1 MRNFS
6 TKSALLAI
14 ALLTCHGCVAV
25 PVPIPIPISISSDKA
40 TPEVATPDCLD
51 SLPNILIEKTRKQ
64 KPWQDVEAEAD
75 KLEEQGKGQEALNK
89 YSAAHALYFA
99 ELDRTQKPNSSPDE
113 ATEASVSSVESPEF
127 FFKIGRAFAKT
138 GKHQIAISCF
148 DESLSKEIEPPN
160 DARAYLNRGYS
171 YSATGNREKAREDY
185 QQSADLFRKYK
196 LPQYR
201 KEALDSLKSV
211 TP

>member
-1 MRNFS
+1 MQNFFTRS
-6 TKSALLAI
+6 TVFVI
-14 ALLTCHGCVAV
+14 VLLTCHGCVAV
-25 PVPIPIPISISSDKA
+25 PVPIPIPISSSTDKA
-40 TPEVATPDCLD
+40 IPEVATPDCLD
-51 SLPNILIEKTRKQ
+51 SLPNIFIEKNRKQ
-64 KPWQDVEAEAD
+64 KSWEDVEAEAD

-99 ELDRTQKPNSSPDE
+99 ELGRTQKPDPSPSE
-113 ATEASVSSVESPEF
+113 ATETSVGSVESPEF

-148 DESLSKEIEPPN
+148 NESLNREIRSPN
-160 DARAYLNRGYS
+160 DASAYLNRGYS
-171 YSATGNREKAREDY
+171 YSATGDREKARQDY
-185 QQSADLFRKYK
+185 QESADLFRKYK

-201 KEALDSLKSV
+201 KKALDSLKSV